1 MAVKIRLTRM
11 GKIRTPQY
19 RIVVVD
25 SRKKRDGKYL
35 ESVGIY
41 HPKEDPSR
49 IELKQE
55 RVVHWLQVGAQ
66 PSDAVK
72 NILCKTGDWQRFKG
86 LPAPAKPLQV
96 AEPKADRNELYEAEI
111 RAAGI
116 DPVAKLAEAEEAA
129 KKTGGTKRP
138 SKSDSKKKDSKSAK
152 AEKSE
157 KDEKA
162 EKPVEANAKIDD
174 GAEADVDTNKT
185 KIAEAASDDTDKKE

>member
-41 HPKEDPSR
+41 HPKENPSR

-55 RVVHWLQVGAQ
+55 RVEHWLKVGAQ

-72 NILCKTGDWQRFKG
+72 SILCKTGDWQKFKG
-86 LPAPAKPLQV
+86 LPAPSKPLQV
-96 AEPKADRNELYEAEI
+96 AEPKPNRNELYEAEI

-116 DPVAKLAEAEEAA
+116 DPEAKLAEAEEAA
-129 KKTGGTKRP
+129 KKSGGAKRP
-138 SKSDSKKKDSKSAK
+138 AKNDKKKDTKSSAK
-152 AEKSE
+152 AEKA
-157 KDEKA
+157 D
-162 EKPVEANAKIDD
+162 KPVETNAKVDE
-174 GAEADVDTNKT
+174 GAAADVDTT
-185 KIAEAASDDTDKKE
+185 KAEIAEAASDDADKKE